1 VSALSAAPPKKDGR
15 RERSARTRRAII
27 AALLDLV
34 QEGRLEPSALEIAG
48 RAGVAERSIRQH
60 FASREELFV
69 AAVEEHTRR
78 VAAPVGGIDPRLGLA
93 ERIAAFAEV
102 RARELELCAPVR
114 LATNAVQAASAAVA
128 PKGRAAR
135 PTAIA
140 RATDAAW
147 QRRRREVERV
157 FEKEIAASA
166 EPEALLDA
174 LDLATHG
181 QTWDT
186 MRYAMRLERADAT
199 ALVRR
204 NLAAL
209 LASRQRA

>member
-1 VSALSAAPPKKDGR
+1 MMRAVARRAEAEEPKKDGR
-15 RERSARTRRAII
+15 RERSARTRRAIVS
-27 AALLDLV
+27 ALLDLV
-34 QEGRLEPSALEIAG
+34 QEGALEPTALDIAG
-48 RAGVAERSIRQH
+48 RAGVAVRSIRQH

-78 VAAPVGGIDPRLGLA
+78 VAGPIDWIDPKMSLP

-114 LATNAVQAASAAVA
+114 LAANAVQAAVPKPEKSTRPSAI
-128 PKGRAAR
+128 G
-135 PTAIA
+135 

-157 FEKEIAASA
+157 FQKEIETHGSRAR
-166 EPEALLDA
+166 LLDA
-174 LDLATHG
+174 LDLLTHG

-186 MRYAMRLERADAT
+186 MRYAMHLSRADAT
-199 ALVRR
+199 ALVRQS
-204 NLAAL
+204 LAAL
-209 LASRQRA
+209 LGR